1 MLEDASR
8 AKNERQVTR
17 ASVVETDRCLICL
30 GPPRDPTLLPCG
42 HAFCFD
48 CIHLHFNSGDVY
60 SRKCPTCRAIM
71 PPRTRRRTF
80 NKNATLAAVVGAITE
95 RQNAPGA

>member
-1 MLEDASR
+1 MKVKRENEEQSAALETAR
-8 AKNERQVTR
+8 LALGC
-17 ASVVETDRCLICL
+17 AICQDVL
-30 GPPRDPTLLPCG
+30 EAPVSLPCG

-48 CIHLHFNSGDVY
+48 CIYLHFNSGDVY

-71 PPRTRRRTF
+71 PPCTRRRTF
-80 NKNATLAAVVGAITE
+80 NKNATLNAVVGAITE